1 MCNILSSM
9 SLGDGKMMR
18 EMAVMSGVEV
28 DVQGAIATVR
38 FDRGGKANALS
49 HEMIGALEA
58 AAYRLSLDP
67 DISVVVLAGASKIFA
82 AGVDLKDERLWTPR
96 GPAVARHL
104 SMNAGARMT
113 TAWRRLPQIVIAAL
127 EGPAIGGGAIL
138 ALCADF
144 RVMAEDA
151 YLRFP
156 EVRLG
161 MTLGWGGLP
170 LLTERVGAGRA
181 KRILCCDEVI
191 GADEALTLGLADR
204 KVAQGAALDEGRKWA
219 TEIAEIP
226 PMSLRMTKSAID
238 AHARRNWAE
247 GAESDQFFLAKL
259 LAEGGGGA

>member
-1 MCNILSSM
+1 MT
-9 SLGDGKMMR
+9 
-18 EMAVMSGVEV
+18 EMSGVEIE
-28 DVQGAIATVR
+28 VQCAIATVR
-38 FDRGGKANALS
+38 FDRGGKANALD
-49 HEMIGALEA
+49 HAMIEALEA
-58 AAYRLSLDP
+58 AATELSLNP
-67 DISVVVLAGASKIFA
+67 DVSVVVLAGTPKIFA
-82 AGVDLKDERLWTPR
+82 AGVDLKDTRLWNSQ
-96 GPAVARHL
+96 GSAVARHL
-104 SMNAGARMT
+104 SMNAGIRMS

-161 MTLGWGGLP
+161 MTLGWGGLS

-181 KRILCCDEVI
+181 KRVLCCDETI
-191 GADEALTLGLADR
+191 GADEALALGLADR
-204 KVAQGAALDEGRKWA
+204 KVPQGAALEVAKAWA
-219 TEIAEIP
+219 DEIAEIP
-226 PMSLRMTKSAID
+226 SMPLRMTKSAID

-247 GAESDQFFLAKL
+247 GAEGDQFMLAKL